1 MVTSSPRAGI
11 RSISPTKSII
21 EVDLTAEDDENS
33 QEVCALQSK
42 PRVDKRQAK
51 LEQSLADLGD
61 VAKFQ
66 LSKLFDKTLLDELIS
81 EDVWMDRLRRVI
93 ERKDRVRFE
102 LMGPYTNPLWN
113 QLSVVDDCIL
123 VDNRLAVPTQL
134 RPAVM
139 KQIHRGHPGQEA
151 VLDVSNYL
159 WWPHMNKDIVNL
171 AKECRECTLY
181 GENAK

>member
-33 QEVCALQSK
+33 QEVSALQSK

-81 EDVWMDRLRRVI
+81 ENVWMDRLRRVI

-102 LMGPYTNPLWN
+102 LKGRIHCGTNF
-113 QLSVVDDCIL
+113 
-123 VDNRLAVPTQL
+123 R
-134 RPAVM
+134 
-139 KQIHRGHPGQEA
+139 
-151 VLDVSNYL
+151 
-159 WWPHMNKDIVNL
+159 
-171 AKECRECTLY
+171 
-181 GENAK
+181 